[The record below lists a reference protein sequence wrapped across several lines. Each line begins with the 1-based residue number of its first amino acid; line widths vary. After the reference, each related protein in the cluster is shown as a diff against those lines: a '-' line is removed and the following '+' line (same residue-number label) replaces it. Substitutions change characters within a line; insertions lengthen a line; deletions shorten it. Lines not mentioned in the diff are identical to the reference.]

1 MTSYKYKKILLVLLS
16 FIFFHGSSTAKGV
29 VLSIQYGENKLMFDS
44 VEMKTALSGIDFDII
59 TYRVDKS
66 RTIGEHTDRIE
77 KIIGKYH
84 DSEHQQ
90 PVFLLS
96 DRMSSFVGLD
106 VIAKDTTI
114 VGLITFSGAFSN
126 GDDFLYDNMSMKKNM
141 AMTDSISFDH
151 SKELYL
157 KGVYKMIRAK
167 KQGKK
172 VKLTKNA
179 DESAWELRD
188 LLNSQYGTSL
198 VNFSLEERLSRIKS
212 WIVPMLDDYGMLM
225 MDVDLMNLSC
235 IGNMY
240 HLKYTIFMPFDEQ
253 NVVPEVTKQI
263 SETIK
268 NKL

>member
-106 VIAKDTTI
+106 VVSKDTTI
-114 VGLITFSGAFSN
+114 VGLITLSGAFSD
-126 GDDFLYDNMSMKKNM
+126 GVDFLYDNISMEKNM
-141 AMTDSISFDH
+141 ETIDSISLDH

-157 KGVYKMIRAK
+157 EGIYNMIHDK

-172 VKLTKNA
+172 VKLTRNA
-179 DESAWELRD
+179 DVSARELRD
-188 LLNSQYGTSL
+188 LLDSQYGTSL
-198 VNFSLEERLSRIKS
+198 VDFSLEKRLSRIKS
-212 WIVPMLDDYGMLM
+212 WIVPIIYDPETLM
-225 MDVDLMNLSC
+225 WSIDLMNLSF

-240 HLKYTIFMPFDEQ
+240 HLRHTQPIILTKER
-253 NVVPEVTKQI
+253 VVSEVIKQI
-263 SETIK
+263 SELTK
-268 NKL
+268 NNL